1 MRAHS
6 LRCQECACKLWSNI
20 RVLDLPTFRPL
31 LYGMSGLILAVPGW
45 TTGCSAGWAGRWIAE
60 WLGGCA
66 AAGMGGWVGGWTGWL
81 GG

>member
-45 TTGCSAGWAGRWIAE
+45 MRGDYAIPSW
-60 WLGGCA
+60 
-66 AAGMGGWVGGWTGWL
+66 
-81 GG
+81 